1 MKPAEPRS
9 FVFYWLGGKS
19 ETLPGDDLADALNR
33 AGYGRGALAALD
45 YYETVPSKGVKR
57 SIGKSAH
64 AGVGPDVEVPIVRA
78 GKPVISDVPRVVP
91 DETH

>member
-1 MKPAEPRS
+1 MKS
-9 FVFYWLGGKS
+9 FVFHWLHGKA
-19 ETLPGDDLADALNR
+19 ETLRGDDPADALNR
-33 AGYGRGALAALD
+33 AGYGPGALAALD
-45 YYETVPSKGVKR
+45 YYETVPSKGIKR

-64 AGVGPDVEVPIVRA
+64 AGVGPEIEVPVVRT